1 MGSHILIAGVGY
13 TYLHDWSV
21 GPKVAAQLTEGRDFP
36 TGVDIDDWSFGPLD
50 AVYRLR
56 DEQPPYDKVVFF
68 GAIDRGHPIGTV
80 TRHVWDKAELPGP
93 DRIQQAIGEAISGVI
108 SLDNLVYVCAAFD
121 ALPECVMLEVEPDP
135 EQKFSDEYSP
145 QMTAAIPVLLRYIE
159 EEAGLWE
166 EESSRPSASQEK
178 RQ

>member
-21 GPKVAAQLTEGRDFP
+21 GPKVAAQLMGRDFP
-36 TGVDIDDWSFGPLD
+36 AGVDIDDWSYGPLD

-68 GAIDRGHPIGTV
+68 GALDRGRPVGTV

-93 DRIQQAIGEAISGVI
+93 DKIQDAIGEAISGVI
-108 SLDNLVYVCAAFD
+108 SLDNLVYVCSAFD
-121 ALPECVMLEVEPDP
+121 ALPPCVMLEVEPDP

-145 QMTAAIPVLLRYIE
+145 ELVKAIPVLLRYIE
-159 EEAGLWE
+159 EEAGLDGTALPT
-166 EESSRPSASQEK
+166 ESQG
-178 RQ
+178 QLQ

>member
-21 GPKVAAQLTEGRDFP
+21 GPKVAAQLQGRDFP
-36 TGVDIDDWSFGPLD
+36 AGVDIDDWSFGPLD

-56 DEQPPYDKVVFF
+56 EEQPPYDRVVFF
-68 GAIDRGHPIGTV
+68 GAIDRGYPIGTV

-93 DRIQQAIGEAISGVI
+93 EKIQDAIGEAISGVI
-108 SLDNLVYVCAAFD
+108 SIDNLVYVCSSFD

-145 QMTAAIPVLLRYIE
+145 EVAAAIPVLLRYIE
-159 EEAGLWE
+159 QEAGL
-166 EESSRPSASQEK
+166 EESSTSTASQEQ